1 MFFGEEFGD
10 AGSEIALDDNFS
22 RFGGAAYT
30 EVYFYFTGELG
41 QIVVG
46 AYESSNECDLLAGS
60 GMFVELDTQFL
71 FFGGKCFLYGIGF
84 FVLVL
89 LFLQQIHLLVHL
101 LIQSVRRSFQ
111 ERHQTVQV

>member
-89 LFLQQIHLLVHL
+89 EIGIGGIDDADSCLFHGDKV
-101 LIQSVRRSFQ
+101 
-111 ERHQTVQV
+111 